1 MLSRSKRRPPLRRR
15 EKARK
20 EGGREE
26 EEEGGRT
33 IKSPSS
39 FSLSVPLSIALLA
52 KGQKMSSPSVVARE
66 EREREKGTRRVRL
79 GEAEKR
85 SVWPRV
91 QTCSRTRHFT
101 RSTEFPLITLF
112 RAPGPDISLGHSLL
126 LEGRDKKSSRSLG
139 AWLNFKGNCPP
150 G

>member
-1 MLSRSKRRPPLRRR
+1 MRR

-20 EGGREE
+20 EGGGRRR

-66 EREREKGTRRVRL
+66 EREREKGTRRVRQK
-79 GEAEKR
+79 GGMFGQA
-85 SVWPRV
+85 
-91 QTCSRTRHFT
+91 
-101 RSTEFPLITLF
+101 
-112 RAPGPDISLGHSLL
+112 APASDMSQCDTSLG
-126 LEGRDKKSSRSLG
+126 
-139 AWLNFKGNCPP
+139 
-150 G
+150 